1 MAGTKI
7 KYEDVDKCINDLSE
21 KIKDAGKIKKEIEAL
36 RDQDVVS
43 KSEVYNQ
50 AVDFCNKYINV
61 VELNIKLAKNLSKT
75 LSRAKLIFEDLDMDM
90 ANNMDDEGEK

>member
-7 KYEDVDKCINDLSE
+7 KYEDVDNCINALSE
-21 KIKDAGKIKKEIEAL
+21 KIKDAEKIKKEIEAL

-75 LSRAKLIFEDLDMDM
+75 LSRAKLIFEDLDKDM